1 LERPERAHSFLGCR
15 RRPEA
20 VHPGGKQEYNFAIL
34 VSVTPARCQVHKIPG
49 AQSIATRLKEK
60 DTNMNGPARIT
71 ALAVALAGMVLSIS
85 GCNKLAARDQLNK
98 GVDAYKSARYEEA
111 IGHFQ
116 KATQLDPSLPMAK
129 SYLATALAQNVVPG
143 LDTPDNLS
151 TAQQA
156 IGIFQEVLDKDPNDV
171 NSLKQIA
178 GIYFSIKKLDDA
190 RTWQKKVLAVD
201 PKDPEAAYTIGVI
214 DWTEAHENTLKA
226 LVPAGITDD
235 GEGNVKA
242 PKKVMDPL
250 KEQNAPLVEEGLQ
263 YLNQAVANR
272 ENYDDAMSYLNLIYR
287 RKADVDYGNAAL
299 VSADVAAAKDWASKS
314 LGTRKA
320 NEAKKNKGPG
330 GITMDSSG
338 NLQ

>member
-1 LERPERAHSFLGCR
+1 
-15 RRPEA
+15 
-20 VHPGGKQEYNFAIL
+20 
-34 VSVTPARCQVHKIPG
+34 
-49 AQSIATRLKEK
+49 
-60 DTNMNGPARIT
+60 MNGPARIT